1 MPEDTTTTTTT
12 STTSTTTS
20 TTSTS
25 TTTRPCDACY
35 NGCVQIVSDECV
47 RYTGPNSIPLDIY
60 TGDNLITIET
70 ALINAVVSF
79 LDGTGIDITINPA
92 YYCALVS
99 SYLPVGTPNAQ
110 ELFEALVRAAC
121 DLQAQIDVIDVTLDV
136 LNADYDVD
144 CLDGVT
150 DDSDT
155 HDVVQAIITKLC
167 ETIVDLDAF
176 ILDVETNYVKL
187 SDFNALVAAY
197 LASLPSSGSQ
207 YYLKMIPFTVLEYYG
222 PLTNFDG
229 TGAGITALGF
239 DKIYLCNGLNGTPD
253 KRGRV
258 GVGAVDSVP
267 GGPLDAAVNP
277 AASTFN
283 PNYAVYDVGGANSV
297 ALITSQLPAHSHSA
311 SGTTTVTLADHFHFA
326 ASTDI
331 GVQVLVDSTHAISRD
346 TGWSSTSSYRLSN
359 TTSATAVANVGK
371 TSLDKS
377 SVTSNVPNN
386 VSVLVDNTG
395 GDGAHSSLQPVLACN
410 YIMYIP

>member
-1 MPEDTTTTTTT
+1 MPEDTTTT
-12 STTSTTTS
+12 TTTS

-155 HDVVQAIITKLC
+155 HAVLQAVITKLC

-187 SDFNALVAAY
+187 ADFNALVAAY
-197 LASLPSSGSQ
+197 LASLPGGSTQ
-207 YYLKMIPFTVLEYYG
+207 YYLNMIPYTAIEYYG
-222 PLTNFDG
+222 NIATNFDG
-229 TGAGITALGF
+229 TGAGINALGF

-311 SGTTTVTLADHFHFA
+311 SGTTTVTLADHFHYVA
-326 ASTDI
+326 AANGDI
-331 GVQVLVDSTHAISRD
+331 NAVVDSTHAVVREIALS
-346 TGWSSTSSYRLSN
+346 GNSSYRLSN
-359 TTSATAVANVGK
+359 SSNIASVGK
-371 TSLDKS
+371 SSLDKS

>member
-1 MPEDTTTTTTT
+1 MPEDTTTT
-12 STTSTTTS
+12 TTTS

-155 HDVVQAIITKLC
+155 HAVLQAVITKLC

-187 SDFNALVAAY
+187 ADFNALVAAY
-197 LASLPSSGSQ
+197 LASLPGGSTQ
-207 YYLKMIPFTVLEYYG
+207 YYLNMIPYTAIEYYG
-222 PLTNFDG
+222 NIATNFDG
-229 TGAGITALGF
+229 TGAGINALGF

-258 GVGAVDSVP
+258 GVGAVDGVP

-311 SGTTTVTLADHFHFA
+311 SGTTTVTLADHFHYVA
-326 ASTDI
+326 AANGDI
-331 GVQVLVDSTHAISRD
+331 NAVVDSTHAVVREIALS
-346 TGWSSTSSYRLSN
+346 GNSSYRLSN
-359 TTSATAVANVGK
+359 SSNIASVGK
-371 TSLDKS
+371 SSLDKS

>member
-1 MPEDTTTTTTT
+1 
-12 STTSTTTS
+12 
-20 TTSTS
+20 
-25 TTTRPCDACY
+25 
-35 NGCVQIVSDECV
+35 
-47 RYTGPNSIPLDIY
+47 
-60 TGDNLITIET
+60 
-70 ALINAVVSF
+70 
-79 LDGTGIDITINPA
+79 
-92 YYCALVS
+92 
-99 SYLPVGTPNAQ
+99 
-110 ELFEALVRAAC
+110 
-121 DLQAQIDVIDVTLDV
+121 
-136 LNADYDVD
+136 
-144 CLDGVT
+144 
-150 DDSDT
+150 
-155 HDVVQAIITKLC
+155 
-167 ETIVDLDAF
+167 
-176 ILDVETNYVKL
+176 
-187 SDFNALVAAY
+187 
-197 LASLPSSGSQ
+197 
-207 YYLKMIPFTVLEYYG
+207 MIPFTVLEYYG

-359 TTSATAVANVGK
+359 TTSATAVANV
-371 TSLDKS
+371 DK
-377 SVTSNVPNN
+377 NNPNK
-386 VSVLVDNTG
+386 V
-395 GDGAHSSLQPVLACN
+395 GDERRINNRNLQ
-410 YIMYIP
+410 

>member
-1 MPEDTTTTTTT
+1 MPEDTTTT
-12 STTSTTTS
+12 TTTS

-60 TGDNLITIET
+60 TGDNLITVET

-155 HDVVQAIITKLC
+155 HAVLQAVITKLC

-187 SDFNALVAAY
+187 ADFNALVAAY

-258 GVGAVDSVP
+258 GVGAIDGVP
-267 GGPLDAAVNP
+267 GGPLDAEVNP
-277 AASTFN
+277 SYAGN
-283 PNYAVYDVGGANSV
+283 PNYASTDTQGANSV
-297 ALITSQLPAHSHSA
+297 TLTTAQIPSHTHTSSA
-311 SGTTTVTLADHFHFA
+311 SATSTVTDPGHIHYCGN
-326 ASTDI
+326 TPN
-331 GVQVLVDSTHAISRD
+331 
-346 TGWSSTSSYRLSN
+346 GWSSSGTVGMLAN
-359 TTSATAVANVGK
+359 GVKNVPTTSVTTGITVATDVFI
-371 TSLDKS
+371 
-377 SVTSNVPNN
+377 SNN
-386 VSVLVDNTG
+386 NTG
-395 GDGAHSSLQPVLACN
+395 GGAAHANIQPVLACY

>member
-1 MPEDTTTTTTT
+1 MPEDTTTT
-12 STTSTTTS
+12 TTTS

-60 TGDNLITIET
+60 TGDNLITVET

-155 HDVVQAIITKLC
+155 HAVLQAVITKLC

-187 SDFNALVAAY
+187 ADFNALVAAY
-197 LASLPSSGSQ
+197 LASLPGGSTQ
-207 YYLKMIPFTVLEYYG
+207 YYVNMIPYTAIEYYG
-222 PLTNFDG
+222 NIATNFDG

-258 GVGAVDSVP
+258 GVGAIDGVP

-297 ALITSQLPAHSHSA
+297 ALITSQIPAHSHSA
-311 SGTTTVTLADHFHFA
+311 SGTTTVTLGDHFHFVAA
-326 ASTDI
+326 ASGDI
-331 GVQVLVDSTHAISRD
+331 NAVVDATHAVVREIALA
-346 TGWSSTSSYRLSN
+346 GNSSYRLSN
-359 TTSATAVANVGK
+359 SSTIASVGK
-371 TSLDKS
+371 SSLDKS

>member
-1 MPEDTTTTTTT
+1 MPEDTTTTTT

-20 TTSTS
+20 TTSTTTSTTS
-25 TTTRPCDACY
+25 TTTTIRPCDACY

-60 TGDNLITIET
+60 TGDNLITVET

-79 LDGTGIDITINPA
+79 LDGTGIDITINPE
-92 YYCALVS
+92 YYCTLVS

-121 DLQAQIDVIDVTLDV
+121 DLQAQIDVIDVTLDE

-150 DDSDT
+150 DQSDT

-167 ETIVDLDAF
+167 ATIVDLDAF

-197 LASLPSSGSQ
+197 LASLPGSGTQ
-207 YYLKMIPFTVLEYYG
+207 NYLKMVPYTVVEYYG
-222 PLTNFDG
+222 SLANFDG
-229 TGAGITALGF
+229 TGAGISLLGF

-258 GVGAVDSVP
+258 GVGAIDGVP
-267 GGPLDAAVNP
+267 GGPLDAEVNP
-277 AASTFN
+277 SYAGN
-283 PNYAVYDVGGANSV
+283 PNYALTDVGGANSV
-297 ALITSQLPAHSHSA
+297 TLTTPQIPSH
-311 SGTTTVTLADHFHFA
+311 
-326 ASTDI
+326 
-331 GVQVLVDSTHAISRD
+331 TH
-346 TGWSSTSSYRLSN
+346 N
-359 TTSATAVANVGK
+359 ATAVSIVDEHGGH
-371 TSLDKS
+371 SHYISYLDKGNPGDGTS
-377 SVTSNVPNN
+377 TIDVSGPSTINTSTTLTGITVTTGVTNDS
-386 VSVLVDNTG
+386 TG
-395 GDGAHSSLQPVLACN
+395 GGAAHSNIQPVLACY

>member
-60 TGDNLITIET
+60 TGDNLITVET

-155 HDVVQAIITKLC
+155 HAVLQAVITKLC

-258 GVGAVDSVP
+258 GVGAIDSVP

-277 AASTFN
+277 SYAGN
-283 PNYAVYDVGGANSV
+283 PNYVLYDVGGANSV
-297 ALITSQLPAHSHSA
+297 TLTTAQIHSH
-311 SGTTTVTLADHFHFA
+311 
-326 ASTDI
+326 
-331 GVQVLVDSTHAISRD
+331 THNYSFCYINCNRSW
-346 TGWSSTSSYRLSN
+346 TY
-359 TTSATAVANVGK
+359 
-371 TSLDKS
+371 SLCRKRK
-377 SVTSNVPNN
+377 
-386 VSVLVDNTG
+386 
-395 GDGAHSSLQPVLACN
+395 
-410 YIMYIP
+410 